1 MRDEVSGRWRIHDE
15 ELHNLKSSSDFIQT
29 TTVKDEENGGGG
41 GATCGTKG
49 REGTCIQN
57 FGRKN

>member
-15 ELHNLKSSSDFIQT
+15 ELHNLKSSPDFIQT

-41 GATCGTKG
+41 GRGDMWHKRKG
-49 REGTCIQN
+49 RYMYTE
-57 FGRKN
+57 FW

>member
-15 ELHNLKSSSDFIQT
+15 ELHNLNSSPDFIQT
-29 TTVKDEENGGGG
+29 TTVKDEENGGRNMWL
-41 GATCGTKG
+41 KG